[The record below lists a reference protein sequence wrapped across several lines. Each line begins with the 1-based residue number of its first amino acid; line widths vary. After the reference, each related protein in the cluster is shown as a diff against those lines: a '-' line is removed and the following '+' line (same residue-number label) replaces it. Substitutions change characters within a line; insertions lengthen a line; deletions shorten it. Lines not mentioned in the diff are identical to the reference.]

1 MRITPL
7 ALLVPMLAVLAMAAL
22 PGAAEAQRPST
33 AADTSAA
40 PAAKHLLKM
49 RDGSALVGRVLAESA
64 DTIRFATSG
73 GLLVVPRSQVT
84 ELRRIDPAS
93 VHDGQYWAPDPHAT
107 RLYFGPTGRTLK
119 RGEGYVSD
127 LWLFFVNGS
136 VGVTDRFM
144 LGGGMSIFPSNDF
157 SNNVFYLTP
166 KVGIVQGEKFN
177 VSIGALVG
185 FAGKAS
191 GSAGMLYGVATNGGP
206 DASLTYGAGWA
217 YANKDVASRPVVML
231 GGGKRLTRRISF
243 LSENYAYTGDATGA
257 LVSYGLRFI
266 GDKLSVDLALWN
278 VLARDTTPLFPG
290 VPWLGFALKF

>member
-1 MRITPL
+1 MRIIPI
-7 ALLVPMLAVLAMAAL
+7 ALLLSMFTVTAAPASSRAQQPSAVS
-22 PGAAEAQRPST
+22 GPST
-33 AADTSAA
+33 ASAA
-40 PAAKHLLKM
+40 THLLKL
-49 RDGSALVGRVLAESA
+49 RDGSTLIGRLLTESA
-64 DTIRFATSG
+64 DTVRFATSG
-73 GLLVVPRSQVT
+73 GVLVVPRSQVT
-84 ELRRIDPAS
+84 ELRTIDPAS
-93 VHDGQYWAPDPHAT
+93 VHDGRYWAPDPHAT

-144 LGGGMSIFPSNDF
+144 LGGGMSIFPSDDF

-166 KVGIVQGEKFN
+166 KVGVVQSENFN
-177 VSIGALVG
+177 LSVGALVG
-185 FAGKAS
+185 FAGKTS

-206 DASLTYGAGWA
+206 DASFSYGAGWA

-231 GGGKRLTRRISF
+231 GGGKRLSRRVAF

-266 GDKLSVDLALWN
+266 GDKLSVDLAFWN
-278 VLARDTTPLFPG
+278 VLAKDTTPLFPG
-290 VPWLGFALKF
+290 IPWLGFALKF